1 MVKHGGWRKKVDKQ
15 GRRQGGDRAGRTE
28 EQSDQTER
36 KGKVEGRS
44 DKEK

>member
-1 MVKHGGWRKKVDKQ
+1 MVKHGGWRKKVNKQ
-15 GRRQGGDRAGRTE
+15 GWRHGSDRAGRTE